1 MNLDNCPRCGKLFT
15 KNFRDVCPVCIR
27 DIDKEYQ
34 LCADYLR
41 EYKGAM
47 IGELSDQ
54 TGVSIKQI
62 TKFIRE
68 GRISMMNAPNLSYP
82 CESCGTLIREH
93 HICDSCRARL
103 MKDTNQMKRNEAS
116 KAAEEERRA
125 AEQAAYRGLSQY
137 KSQYKDR

>member
-1 MNLDNCPRCGKLFT
+1 MNLDNCPRCGKLFA

-41 EYKGAM
+41 EFKGA
-47 IGELSDQ
+47 IISELSDQ

-68 GRISMMNAPNLSYP
+68 GRISMVNAPNMSYP
-82 CESCGTLIREH
+82 CESCGTLIKDSH
-93 HICDSCRARL
+93 LCDNCRNRL
-103 MKDTNQMKRNEAS
+103 TKSINEISERKSAS
-116 KAAEEERRA
+116 SSEDKNAEIS
-125 AEQAAYRGLSQY
+125 YRGIN
-137 KSQYKDR
+137 KYKDKF

>member
-1 MNLDNCPRCGKLFT
+1 MNLDNCPRCGKLFA

-41 EYKGAM
+41 QYKGAM

-68 GRISMMNAPNLSYP
+68 GRISMVNAPNLSYP
-82 CESCGTLIREH
+82 CESCGTLIRES
-93 HICDSCRARL
+93 HICDDCWVRL
-103 MKDTNQMKRNEAS
+103 TKDTNTMKRNEAS
-116 KAAEEERRA
+116 KAAEQKPSTA
-125 AEQAAYRGLSQY
+125 QAAYRGI
-137 KSQYKDR
+137 SQYKDR

>member
-1 MNLDNCPRCGKLFT
+1 MNLDNCPRCGKLFA

-41 EYKGAM
+41 EFKGAM

-62 TKFIRE
+62 TKFVRE
-68 GRISMMNAPNLSYP
+68 GRISMTNAPNLAYP
-82 CESCGTLIREH
+82 CESCGMLIREN
-93 HICDSCRARL
+93 HICDNCRARL
-103 MKDTNQMKRNEAS
+103 VKDTNQMRRSEAS
-116 KAAEEERRA
+116 KSTEEEKRA
-125 AEQAAYRGLSQY
+125 AMQAAYRGLSQY
-137 KSQYKDR
+137 KDR

>member
-1 MNLDNCPRCGKLFT
+1 MNLDNCPRCGKLFA

-34 LCADYLR
+34 LCSDYLR
-41 EYKGAM
+41 QYKGAM

-68 GRISMMNAPNLSYP
+68 GRISMVNAPNLSYP
-82 CESCGTLIREH
+82 CESCGTLIRES
-93 HICDSCRARL
+93 HICDECRARL
-103 MKDTNQMKRNEAS
+103 VKDTNQMRRNETS
-116 KAAEEERRA
+116 KLTKEEEKRSSA
-125 AEQAAYRGLSQY
+125 NIAYRGLSQY
-137 KSQYKDR
+137 KDR